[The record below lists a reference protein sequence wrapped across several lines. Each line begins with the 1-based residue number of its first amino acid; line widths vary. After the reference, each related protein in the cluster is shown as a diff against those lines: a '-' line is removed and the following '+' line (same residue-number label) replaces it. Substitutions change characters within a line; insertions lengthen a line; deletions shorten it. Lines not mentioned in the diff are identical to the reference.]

1 MSLFLT
7 ILAFTLLPGCVAA
20 LLYWIV
26 VWFRV
31 RQVERDRP
39 TVRAGLDL
47 IAPAAGWPRVSIVI
61 PAHNER
67 RVIDACA
74 ASLRRQDYHNLEIIF
89 VLDRCTDETR
99 DLLRPHKE
107 ADPRIVVIENDHCP
121 ADWAGKCHAAQ
132 LGASRATGDWLLFTD
147 ADTEFDPS
155 LCRATV
161 AIALDQNLGL
171 LSLLSTLT
179 HEKSHELIAQPVAG
193 FNLMRLYPIRRVVRD
208 SRTEGRRPMRPFANG
223 QFMLFSRE
231 WYEKVGRHEA
241 VRDDL
246 LEDLALARRV
256 HEMNGRLLTLLADG
270 MLRCS
275 MYDSMASFKT
285 GWKRIFIEACNRSP
299 RRLRRYGWRVFING
313 VAAPAVQLASLT
325 TSITLLVRN
334 DWWLPTLAGASL
346 GAIAVAGILTQAAA
360 LVRLYRLSA
369 APVRAAML
377 YPAGCWILSRILFDG
392 ARDLKTRRPVRWGG
406 RQYIL
411 EPRS

>member
-7 ILAFTLLPGCVAA
+7 ILAFALLPGCVAA

-47 IAPAAGWPRVSIVI
+47 SAPATGWPRVSVVI
-61 PAHNER
+61 PAHNEK

-74 ASLRRQDYHNLEIIF
+74 ASLRKQDYPNLEVIF

-99 DLLRPHKE
+99 DLLRPHE
-107 ADPRIVVIENDHCP
+107 QADSRIVVIENDHCP

-132 LGASRATGDWLLFTD
+132 LGASRATGEWLLFTD
-147 ADTEFDPS
+147 ADTEFHPA
-155 LCRATV
+155 LCRASV
-161 AIALDQNLGL
+161 ATALHQNLGL

-179 HEKSHELIAQPVAG
+179 HEKPHELIAQPVAG
-193 FNLMRLYPIRRVVRD
+193 FNLMRIYPIRRVVRD

-231 WYEKVGRHEA
+231 WYEKIGRHEA
-241 VRDDL
+241 VREDL

-275 MYDSMASFKT
+275 MYDSMAGFKA

-299 RRLRRYGWRVFING
+299 RRLRRYGFRVLING
-313 VAAPAVQLASLT
+313 VGAPIVQIASLI
-325 TSITLLVRN
+325 TSVVLLTRE
-334 DWWLPTLAGASL
+334 DWWLPTLVGALL
-346 GAIAVAGILTQAAA
+346 GGVAIAGIIMQGAA

-369 APVRAAML
+369 APIRAAMF

-392 ARDLKTRRPVRWGG
+392 ARDLHARRPVRWGG

-411 EPRS
+411 EPRA